1 MSTSVNYIQ
10 AVDLPTPPPPTRR
23 DDSMT
28 PLAASFTSGKQ
39 ALVVNSQLAAF
50 DGEVPLSLRS
60 TISYGLLLGQ
70 LAADK
75 ASPGG
80 IEPLTWFEKYN
91 EVMGRIGWSV
101 TRVEMTEQEISD
113 KNAEL
118 HKAIIPVLTTALGPG
133 VAAGAIILAALKGLE
148 DMNKDSPWLT
158 LFQRKSQT
166 VKGAKFGL
174 TAVDAGADGGAQI
187 KTVFFGIKA
196 TSTITQV
203 LFVKVATSGATV
215 KNALSETMLSAKV
228 LEDTKDALTA
238 KITPF
243 VTENIRNI
251 DI

>member
-1 MSTSVNYIQ
+1 MSKSVSYIH
-10 AVDLPTPPPPTRR
+10 AVDLPTPPPSGRR
-23 DDSMT
+23 DDTMA

-50 DGEVPLSLRS
+50 GGEVPLSLRP

-75 ASPGG
+75 ASPGN

-91 EVMGRIGWSV
+91 EVMGKIGWSV
-101 TRVEMTEQEISD
+101 TSVEMSEQEITD

-133 VAAGAIILAALKGLE
+133 VAAGVIILSALKGLE
-148 DMNKDSPWLT
+148 EMNKDSPWLT

-215 KNALSETMLSAKV
+215 KSALSETMLSAQV
-228 LEDTKDALTA
+228 LEDTKDALAT
-238 KITPF
+238 KIKPF